1 MRVKCSN
8 KCSLQKGG
16 RRVSFKRLS
25 SPYLHSF
32 KRSTFQHLSLLHL
45 SCIPSPINDILVSA
59 RAHRL
64 REHLL
69 LTGTDRQG
77 EQREVA
83 ARAVNTCLSFPLPHF
98 CLPHHAPR
106 GRRLRG
112 SSGSTPKSRIP
123 GGLGVR
129 PLLTPSAPAAAC
141 YHAACQADLVEPS
154 KQGPQAMP
162 ALTWLWWRWPQCRAC
177 CVFLFHISAFR
188 TLTSSS
194 PEGLSL
200 FPTSL
205 SGWLSLP
212 PPALGLL

>member
-1 MRVKCSN
+1 M
-8 KCSLQKGG
+8 
-16 RRVSFKRLS
+16 
-25 SPYLHSF
+25 
-32 KRSTFQHLSLLHL
+32 
-45 SCIPSPINDILVSA
+45 
-59 RAHRL
+59 
-64 REHLL
+64 
-69 LTGTDRQG
+69 
-77 EQREVA
+77 A

-154 KQGPQAMP
+154 KQGPQAVP